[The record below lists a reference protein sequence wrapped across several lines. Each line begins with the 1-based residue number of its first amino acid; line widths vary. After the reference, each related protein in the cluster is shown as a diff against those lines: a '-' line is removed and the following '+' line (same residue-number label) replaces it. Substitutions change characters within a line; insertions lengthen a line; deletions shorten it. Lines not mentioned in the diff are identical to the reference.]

1 MAKASSK
8 MIVNPTHREV
18 VQNALV
24 DLVRRSIRSGVAYAS
39 LGTELMAQ
47 GYAIL
52 TGKDVAA
59 ARVDVVAMMG
69 GGSAKGKASGGARK
83 RKGAAKRG
91 VKKRVAKAGGA
102 KKRTASKRGRKRKAR
117 A

>member
-8 MIVNPTHREV
+8 LTLNPAHREV

-47 GYAIL
+47 GHAIL

-59 ARVDVVAMMG
+59 ARVDVLAMMG
-69 GGSAKGKASGGARK
+69 RGSNQVATSGAKRKSAAKSGRKKGGARK
-83 RKGAAKRG
+83 SAPKR
-91 VKKRVAKAGGA
+91 
-102 KKRTASKRGRKRKAR
+102 RTARKRSAAR
-117 A
+117 KRRG

>member
-8 MIVNPTHREV
+8 MIVNPAHREV

-47 GYAIL
+47 GHAIL

-59 ARVDVVAMMG
+59 ARVDVLAMMG
-69 GGSAKGKASGGARK
+69 RGSKKVASGAPKGKGKAKAG
-83 RKGAAKRG
+83 
-91 VKKRVAKAGGA
+91 AKARGAKKSAA
-102 KKRTASKRGRKRKAR
+102 KKRTASKRAGKRKGR
-117 A
+117 G

>member
-8 MIVNPTHREV
+8 VTLNPAHREV

-59 ARVDVVAMMG
+59 ARIDVLAMMG
-69 GGSAKGKASGGARK
+69 RGPTKAASAGRK
-83 RKGAAKRG
+83 RPAKTGAKTQAP
-91 VKKRVAKAGGA
+91 KKRAA
-102 KKRTASKRGRKRKAR
+102 KKRPASKRGGKRKRR
-117 A
+117 

>member
-8 MIVNPTHREV
+8 LTLNPAHREV

-47 GYAIL
+47 GHAIL

-59 ARVDVVAMMG
+59 ARVDVLAMI
-69 GGSAKGKASGGARK
+69 GSGSNRLASSGAKRKTAAKSGGRKGGASKKSTPKRRTARK
-83 RKGAAKRG
+83 RSA
-91 VKKRVAKAGGA
+91 
-102 KKRTASKRGRKRKAR
+102 GRKRR
-117 A
+117 G

>member
-8 MIVNPTHREV
+8 VTLNPAHREV

-59 ARVDVVAMMG
+59 ARIDVLAMMG
-69 GGSAKGKASGGARK
+69 RGPTKAASAAPK
-83 RKGAAKRG
+83 RKGAGKGGAKQRG
-91 VKKRVAKAGGA
+91 ARKSAA
-102 KKRTASKRGRKRKAR
+102 KKRTASKRAGKRKGR

>member
-8 MIVNPTHREV
+8 VTLNPAHREV

-59 ARVDVVAMMG
+59 ARIDVLAMMG
-69 GGSAKGKASGGARK
+69 RGSTKAARPAPKPKRAAKG
-83 RKGAAKRG
+83 G
-91 VKKRVAKAGGA
+91 VKKRGPKRSAA
-102 KKRTASKRGRKRKAR
+102 KKRTAKKRAGKRKGR
-117 A
+117 